1 MSHTHTHLL
10 GALAAFDLLISDELI
25 PDGMTYHLATKAS
38 LFYSLEALKKKE
50 DIETGMENEQSVEGA
65 ESVELE
71 LDRTLEYWEKCRQL
85 EPKFGTKTL
94 RIIIDTLLSRVSAL
108 FVLNNSRLCSSTH
121 IHIFTHRDKIRK
133 QVSY

>member
-1 MSHTHTHLL
+1 M
-10 GALAAFDLLISDELI
+10 
-25 PDGMTYHLATKAS
+25 
-38 LFYSLEALKKKE
+38 
-50 DIETGMENEQSVEGA
+50 
-65 ESVELE
+65 ELE

-121 IHIFTHRDKIRK
+121 IHIIHTQGQDKKASELLDQIQAEDTVPK
-133 QVSY
+133 QVQKHPF